1 MSGGKKTPPNHVPE
15 QTSGALV
22 RQDQKLESG
31 EGGLAQ
37 SAERKSGGER
47 TSSQSRMINGRD
59 NFVDKH
65 RSRLFTAKAMIRAH
79 RLVYR
84 KSLPWMS

>member
-1 MSGGKKTPPNHVPE
+1 
-15 QTSGALV
+15 
-22 RQDQKLESG
+22 
-31 EGGLAQ
+31 
-37 SAERKSGGER
+37 
-47 TSSQSRMINGRD
+47 MINGRD

-79 RLVYR
+79 HLVYR